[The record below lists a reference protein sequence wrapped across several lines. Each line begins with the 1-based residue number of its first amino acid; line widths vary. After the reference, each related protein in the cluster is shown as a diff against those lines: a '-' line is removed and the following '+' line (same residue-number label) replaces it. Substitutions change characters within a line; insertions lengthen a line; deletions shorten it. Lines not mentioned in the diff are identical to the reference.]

1 MAENDVWRSAD
12 GQGWELVTA
21 SAAFAARVFHQ
32 AVSYGGSLWVI
43 SGREGYD
50 LSANPPPQF
59 GNTHPDVWR
68 SGNGADWV
76 LVTGSAPFGGRAG
89 HQVAVLPPG
98 AVYSGAGGD

>member
-50 LSANPPPQF
+50 LSANPPP
-59 GNTHPDVWR
+59 
-68 SGNGADWV
+68 AV
-76 LVTGSAPFGGRAG
+76 LGIRIRMSGGRG
-89 HQVAVLPPG
+89 TGPIG
-98 AVYSGAGGD
+98 CW